1 MKLSINGAFG
11 PSKRSRALDTPSPKD
26 SMTRR
31 SPRLLW
37 TASAIIHNE
46 TSRHVGL
53 VRDLSSQG
61 IGLYSDFTPKTGTSI
76 EVAIRIPHSEDTL
89 LCKGKVVR
97 VDARNEGAATRIGVS
112 LENCVVR
119 PAFGKEQQAL
129 SITKA
134 LALLSATFRP

>member
-1 MKLSINGAFG
+1 MKSPINGAFG
-11 PSKRSRALDTPSPKD
+11 SSKRSHTLDISSPKN

-31 SPRLLW
+31 SPRILW
-37 TASAIIHNE
+37 TASAVIQNE

-61 IGLYSDFTPKTGTSI
+61 MGLYTDFAPGTGTSI

-89 LCKGKVVR
+89 LFRGKVVR
-97 VDARNEGAATRIGVS
+97 VDAGNKGSATRVGLS
-112 LENCVVR
+112 LENCVVQH
-119 PAFGKEQQAL
+119 AFPKEQQAL
-129 SITKA
+129 SIIEA